1 MRTTNNTILIT
12 GGNSGI
18 GLAMAKRFYQLG
30 NTVIITGRNTDTL
43 NAVKQTMPDIH
54 TIPCDLTKPSD
65 LDKLVHT
72 IEQQHP
78 KLNVLINNAGIQYN
92 YDFATH
98 PDTLPKVEH
107 EINTNLLA
115 PLKLTSLLLPTLQQ
129 NSGSAIVNVS
139 SALGIVPKSSAPVY
153 CGTKAGLHIF
163 TKALRYQLKDTKVFE
178 VMPALVATN
187 MTQGRGKGKMSPE
200 QLVDEFVKGWKKD
213 QYEISI
219 GKVKLLRLLARIAP
233 SFADKLMR
241 DN

>member
-18 GLAMAKRFYQLG
+18 GLAMAKRFYELG
-30 NTVIITGRNTDTL
+30 NTVIITGRNIDTL
-43 NAVKQTMPDIH
+43 NAVKQALPDVHI
-54 TIPCDLTKPSD
+54 IQCDLTQHSD

-78 KLNVLINNAGIQYN
+78 ELNVLINNAGIQYN
-92 YDFATH
+92 YDFVTH

-115 PLKLTSLLLPTLQQ
+115 PLKLASLLLPTLQQ
-129 NSGSAIVNVS
+129 NSDSAIVNVS
-139 SALGIVPKSSAPVY
+139 SALGMVPKGSAPVY
-153 CGTKAGLHIF
+153 CGTKAGVHIF

-178 VMPALVATN
+178 VIPALVDTN
-187 MTQGRGKGKMSPE
+187 MTQGRGKGKISPD
-200 QLVDEFVKGWKKD
+200 QLVDEFIKGWKKD

-219 GKVKLLRLLARIAP
+219 GKVKLLRLLVRIAP
-233 SFADKLMR
+233 SFADNLMR